1 MKKTK
6 KKVYMDGFI
15 NGVGE
20 FYMHVPS
27 DMYDERSII
36 SMFVSDV
43 ESHGVWVNEE
53 IISNISTYRG
63 NGWTPRMNVVCIKA
77 EISISADGV
86 LGVRENNRFTPVKG
100 KITRVVDSARNMS
113 FDICTLHHFQ
123 SSEFEYLDKRGC
135 CAFTP
140 VTYCPRRTRF
150 SLRPHRDRRD
160 AFYEHGY
167 GNPEFS
173 AWYSSGE

>member
-1 MKKTK
+1 MKKIK

-20 FYMHVPS
+20 FYMYVPF
-27 DMYDERSII
+27 DIYDERHII

-43 ESHGVWVNEE
+43 ESNGVWVNET

-63 NGWTPRMNVVCIKA
+63 DGWTPRMNAVCIKA

-86 LGVRENNRFTPVKG
+86 LGIRENNRFSPFKN
-100 KITRVVDSARNMS
+100 KITRTIDSARNMS

-123 SSEFEYLDKRGC
+123 PSEFEYLDERGC

-150 SLRPHRDRRD
+150 SRGPHKARLE

-167 GNPEFS
+167 GDPKIS
-173 AWYSSGE
+173 WYSSGE